1 MNQRDN
7 PLFWSF
13 SLGNWLSTD
22 VRVSWFMLLLWA
34 GLIISFGPVYGTAV
48 AGVLFVSVLLHE
60 FGHVFG
66 ARLTGGQ
73 ADEILLWPLGGLA
86 FVQPA
91 RSFASQLLTTAAGPL
106 VNFILCAAT
115 LSIVLTTDYRATAWH
130 PFVIPIPLKEFDVTS
145 GYHWAVLTFSLN
157 WMSLVLNLIPAHPL
171 DGGQMLRAFLTSRL
185 GTLQGAEWSTKI
197 GIVAGICLA
206 VVGVVV
212 KDVTWLIGLG
222 VFLVILAMHEL
233 QRIQYSEMTE
243 ESEFGYDFS
252 QGYTSLERSLPAT
265 QEPKPGLWKRWK
277 QQREEER
284 RRREALQEQEDEA
297 QLDAILAKLHE
308 QGMTA
313 LSPSE
318 KRILERASA
327 KYRKGRPDA

>member
-13 SLGNWLSTD
+13 SLGSWLSTD
-22 VRVSWFMLLLWA
+22 VRVSWYMPLLWA
-34 GLIISFGPVYGTAV
+34 GLVISFGPVYGTAV
-48 AGVLFVSVLLHE
+48 AAVLFVSVLLHE

-73 ADEILLWPLGGLA
+73 ADEVLLWPLGGLA

-91 RSFASQLLTTAAGPL
+91 RSFTSQFLTTAAGPF
-106 VNFILCAAT
+106 VNFVLCATT
-115 LSIVLTTDYRATAWH
+115 LPIVFATDYRLAAWH
-130 PFVIPIPLKEFDVTS
+130 PFVIPIPIKEFEVTS
-145 GYHWAVLTFSLN
+145 AYHWAIVTFSLN
-157 WMSLVLNLIPAHPL
+157 WMSLVLNFIPAHPL
-171 DGGQMLRAFLTSRL
+171 DGGQMLRTVLTSKM
-185 GTLQGAEWSTKI
+185 GVLQGAEWATKI

-206 VVGVVV
+206 LVGIVF
-212 KDVTWLIGLG
+212 KDITWLIGLG
-222 VFLVILAMHEL
+222 LFLVILAMQEL

-284 RRREALQEQEDEA
+284 RRREALQDQEDEA
-297 QLDAILAKLHE
+297 QLDSILAKLHE
-308 QGMTA
+308 HGMTA
-313 LSPSE
+313 LSPAE

-327 KYRKGRPDA
+327 KYRKDRPDA